1 MDMMTVD
8 ITDIASAKI
17 GDRVELWGPQ
27 LPVSDVAQFCGTIP
41 YTLLTCLTRRV
52 ALEYHNA

>member
-1 MDMMTVD
+1 
-8 ITDIASAKI
+8 
-17 GDRVELWGPQ
+17 
-27 LPVSDVAQFCGTIP
+27 VSDVAQFCGTIP